1 MSLSAY
7 DKKILDV
14 LDSAGAY
21 TTADVAKRVTP
32 QFGHN
37 RRTHS
42 GAVRSWL
49 INLERKGLV
58 KRLDD
63 QKPVC
68 WLKVAQWCELGS

>member
-1 MSLSAY
+1 MSLSEY
-7 DKKILDV
+7 DKKILGI
-14 LDSAGAY
+14 LDARGAY
-21 TTADVAKRVTP
+21 TTADVAKRVEP

-49 INLERKGLV
+49 LNLERQGLV
-58 KRLDD
+58 RRLDD

-68 WLKVAQWCELGS
+68 WLKVDQAAQ